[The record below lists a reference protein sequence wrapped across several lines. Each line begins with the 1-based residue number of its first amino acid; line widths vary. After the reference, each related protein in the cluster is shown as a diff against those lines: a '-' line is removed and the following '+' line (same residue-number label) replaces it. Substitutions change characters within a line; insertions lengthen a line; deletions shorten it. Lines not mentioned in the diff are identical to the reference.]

1 MERLAFYC
9 NVHPYPHP
17 EGVPASEIAYP
28 SVGAVV
34 FEILSVFA
42 CSRCQPQCPSHTTK
56 SLCGFPA
63 SRRPWVRPR
72 SGTCSWCRCTPS
84 CGTVTAP
91 RWPTRTTRRSL
102 SQAPDA
108 SLARHWPRV
117 LATLSDSFDVVGD
130 GGDALDDEVWPF
142 IAADG
147 KQQGRSPSPPP
158 PPTRD
163 CRRAELT
170 RAGVVQHL
178 ENGMVLGEAY
188 RGPLGLGAD
197 AVAAAKAGTLR
208 VVSTPYQR
216 TVLSAATLVTG
227 VFLSAAAVDDAP
239 GDRAVD
245 DDKVPI
251 DLCHEESCL
260 IFATRA
266 STQRCP
272 KVRI

>member
-1 MERLAFYC
+1 MQPLSTAVSLTHHQITLGLPRFQTT
-9 NVHPYPHP
+9 
-17 EGVPASEIAYP
+17 
-28 SVGAVV
+28 VGA
-34 FEILSVFA
+34 A
-42 CSRCQPQCPSHTTK
+42 T
-56 SLCGFPA
+56 
-63 SRRPWVRPR
+63 VRDLQLVQVHAFVRHGDR
-72 SGTCSWCRCTPS
+72 SALADPYNK
-84 CGTVTAP
+84 AL
-91 RWPTRTTRRSL
+91 PTLDCSL

-117 LATLSDSFDVVGD
+117 LAKLSDSFDVVGD

-260 IFATRA
+260 IFATRV